1 MSSDCLVWT
10 QINGVVKGKIYC
22 QTSNSVVSLNTGL
35 YIYTQVY
42 IKSEFLPEFL
52 FQVSTS
58 QTIYII
64 LTIV

>member
-42 IKSEFLPEFL
+42 IKLELLFL

-64 LTIV
+64 LSIV

>member
-42 IKSEFLPEFL
+42 IKLEFLFL

>member
-22 QTSNSVVSLNTGL
+22 QTSISVVSLNTGL

-42 IKSEFLPEFL
+42 IKLEFLFL